1 MAECCPTSANR
12 NDLIANKAV
21 WLLWYV
27 PAAAV
32 LVGSSWAQGR
42 IWLWIPSFL
51 VMGGACLANASRC
64 GRLHCYVT
72 GPLYVLAAVYTAL
85 FALGVVR
92 LNSGLFLLIV
102 LGVSCIALC
111 LEAPFGR
118 YKRKPS

>member
-1 MAECCPTSANR
+1 MAECCPTNANR
-12 NDLIANKAV
+12 NDLIANKAA

-32 LVGSSWAQGR
+32 LVGSFWARGR
-42 IWLWIPSFL
+42 VWLWIPSFL

-72 GPLYVLAAVYTAL
+72 GPLYILAAVYVAL
-85 FALGVVR
+85 FASDVVR

-102 LGVSCIALC
+102 LGASCIAVC

-118 YKRKPS
+118 YKRKAS